1 MKTLKK
7 LVAVALLV
15 GAASV
20 AQAGKG
26 GNWQL
31 IQGAILSNGQD
42 AIIAEVERT
51 ETLVC
56 GQCVPLVS
64 SLLTDDRY
72 PVREVAAWWFAKR
85 PGLQQQLAAQME
97 AQLSGSDSI
106 AIRNAAD
113 FLGTTKTYKALPLLL
128 AAMQRSSSLTVD
140 ARLALVRAA
149 GAMAHTAGNS
159 ILLAGMADADPS
171 VRTAAVYAWR
181 DVLNQ
186 PNVSVI
192 EPMLTDASAQ
202 VRAAAATVI
211 GAYQDGAVR
220 ATLEQLV
227 MSDTDTTVR
236 RDAAWALGK
245 IGSSAS
251 LPALT
256 IASHDASPVV
266 ASVAKSSMARLH

>member
-1 MKTLKK
+1 MKTMKK

-26 GNWQL
+26 GNAL
-31 IQGAILSNGQD
+31 RIQGAIASNGQD
-42 AIIAEVERT
+42 SIIAEVERT
-51 ETLVC
+51 ETLEC
-56 GQCVPLVS
+56 AACVPLVS
-64 SLLTDDRY
+64 SLLTDSRY
-72 PVREVAAWWFAKR
+72 AVREVAAWWFAKR
-85 PGLQQQLAAQME
+85 PGMQQQLAVQME
-97 AQLSGSDSI
+97 AQLSGGDSI

-113 FLGTTKTYKALPLLL
+113 FLGTTKTYKALPLLV
-128 AAMQRSSSLTVD
+128 AAMQRGSTLTVD

-159 ILLAGMADADPS
+159 ILVSGMADADPS

-181 DVLNQ
+181 DVLGQ
-186 PNVSVI
+186 PNVTVV
-192 EPMLTDASAQ
+192 EPLLGDASAQ

-211 GAYQDGAVR
+211 GAYQDGTARV
-220 ATLEQLV
+220 TLEQMA

-251 LPALT
+251 MPALT

-266 ASVAKSSMARLH
+266 ASVAKASMASLH